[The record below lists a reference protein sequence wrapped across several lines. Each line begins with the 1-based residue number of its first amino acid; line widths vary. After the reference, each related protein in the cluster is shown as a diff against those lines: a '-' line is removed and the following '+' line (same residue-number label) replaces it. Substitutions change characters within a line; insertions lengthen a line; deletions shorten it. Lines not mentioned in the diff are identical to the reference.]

1 MNINNRKIAAIYRVL
16 AAFIG
21 TITIFNELG
30 IFSTDRKIENIF
42 YFTTISNLL
51 CSIMFI
57 ILSVKTIKDIKLYGI
72 DGSTSISSHIKG
84 GITIAIILTMSVYH
98 FILIPYGLKEDPTR
112 RLGFSDIILHYLI
125 PCLTIFDW
133 ILFDEKRRFKIY
145 DPIIWTILPYLYV
158 IFVYIQAGYEFI
170 EKMNI
175 GMSKYIYVFLDS
187 ELLGIQAV
195 EENILKLTIFFI
207 IVGYGIYG
215 IDRIRIQNDE
225 KNLEKI

>member
-21 TITIFNELG
+21 IVTIFNELG
-30 IFSTDRKIENIF
+30 LFSSKLQMWNIF

-51 CSIMFI
+51 CVIMFVV
-57 ILSVKTIKDIKLYGI
+57 LSIKTIKEIKLYGI
-72 DGSTSISSHIKG
+72 KGSTSISSHIKG

-98 FILIPYGLKEDPTR
+98 FILIPYALKEDPTR
-112 RLGFSDIILHYLI
+112 RLGITDVILHYLI

-133 ILFDEKRRFKIY
+133 ILFDEKKRFKIY
-145 DPIIWTILPYLYV
+145 DPIVWTIFPYLY
-158 IFVYIQAGYEFI
+158 ITFIYIQARYELI

-175 GMSKYIYVFLDS
+175 GISKYIYVFLD
-187 ELLGIQAV
+187 LDFLGIQAV
-195 EENILKLTIFFI
+195 GENIIKISVFFI
-207 IVGYGIYG
+207 IIGYILYA
-215 IDRIRIQNDE
+215 IDSIRIQNDE